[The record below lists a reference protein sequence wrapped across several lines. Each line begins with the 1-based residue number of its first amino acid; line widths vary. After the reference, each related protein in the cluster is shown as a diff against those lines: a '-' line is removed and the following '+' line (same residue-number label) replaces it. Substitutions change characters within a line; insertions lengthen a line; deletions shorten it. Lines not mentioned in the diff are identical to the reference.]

1 MTLGKAAFSWRA
13 VSRKWFCRELS
24 VSNSQQLGNRS
35 LCPKE
40 GVLVALDSICYNRF
54 IVLLR
59 SGSFICSVLWTASLE
74 FWLVSFGG
82 GRGKLPK
89 EDSWDE
95 LRPHHPSRPLGHPL
109 RLILDS
115 LATHKCGELTG
126 WQVWAAIIMPFLGLS
141 CCIYSSTYKTGQE
154 MPLWITW
161 ITNTF
166 FPASTI

>member
-1 MTLGKAAFSWRA
+1 M
-13 VSRKWFCRELS
+13 
-24 VSNSQQLGNRS
+24 
-35 LCPKE
+35 
-40 GVLVALDSICYNRF
+40 ALDSICYNRF

-115 LATHKCGELTG
+115 LATHKYGELTG
-126 WQVWAAIIMPFLGLS
+126 
-141 CCIYSSTYKTGQE
+141 
-154 MPLWITW
+154 
-161 ITNTF
+161 
-166 FPASTI
+166 